1 MSRWP
6 TGGDETRSQRGLVV
20 ALSCL
25 LAMGC
30 GGPESAGDPSADEPT
45 AHPEGVYGQAM
56 PAING
61 VRSVVLLTPVDM
73 SVFEPGYPEAKI
85 DQFGLVF
92 SPQRLIVPA
101 GQPMQ
106 FTNSEA
112 SLSHNVQVWP
122 LGSTTP
128 ILDSDALP
136 EDAIDFTPEAGAYDI
151 LCDEHPGMRAFL
163 FATDAPL
170 GVFAEADGSFE
181 FGVVPE
187 GDYII
192 QGWSVEDGFG
202 PEIPISTGTAS
213 TGVDVRPSGDGST
226 G

>member
-1 MSRWP
+1 MK
-6 TGGDETRSQRGLVV
+6 GRS
-20 ALSCL
+20 AWL
-25 LAMGC
+25 LAIACILSTGC
-30 GGPESAGDPSADEPT
+30 GASDGAEGPATEEAT
-45 AHPEGVYGQAM
+45 LHPEGLYGQAT

-61 VRSVVLLTPVDM
+61 VRSVVLLTPADM

-112 SLSHNVQVWP
+112 ALSHNVQVWP

-136 EDAIDFTPEAGAYDI
+136 EDAIDFTPEAGPYDI

-163 FATDAPL
+163 FATTAPL
-170 GVFAEADGSFE
+170 AVFAETDGSFD

-192 QGWSVEDGFG
+192 QGWSVESGYG
-202 PEIPISTGTAS
+202 PEIPISTGSAA
-213 TGVDVRPSGDGST
+213 TGVDVRP
-226 G
+226 